1 MTDEVFLSNAKN
13 GIEAYDTRTGAL
25 TRTFKLP
32 YPLLSTLSLSEY
44 GLRLV
49 GNQCADCRDCVV
61 LDVKTGS
68 RLTHVY
74 DWQFTAGLTDQ
85 RIRTQYGVLDLRNRI
100 LMDTNSSEFGD
111 DRFSI
116 AVNKQE
122 PDDYWI
128 MCGNRKVIWI
138 PYDFRGGLLG
148 GMGFRHPKSTKN
160 TMVFTNHTR
169 GGVMWLIFL

>member
-1 MTDEVFLSNAKN
+1 M
-13 GIEAYDTRTGAL
+13 
-25 TRTFKLP
+25 
-32 YPLLSTLSLSEY
+32 
-44 GLRLV
+44 
-49 GNQCADCRDCVV
+49 

-74 DWQFTAGLTDQ
+74 DLQFTAGLTDQ
-85 RIRTQYGVLDLRNRI
+85 RIRTQYGVLDLRNKI

-148 GMGFRHPKSTKN
+148 GMEFRHPKSTKN

-169 GGVMWLIFL
+169 GGVMWLRFL